1 MGMRFTQY
9 ENPQEFLEI
18 TEEFL
23 LKREAE
29 NNLPLGLL
37 YQAADPQGPYKNPFL
52 ALIEKEGEPLAVLIM
67 TPPHY
72 LIWSAGDIPGD
83 AIAFV
88 LQELQ
93 ERKISFPGIVAPKE
107 TAQKAEAEWKKLTG
121 TGSELVM
128 DQRIYVLDLVNDLP
142 YAGGTLALA
151 SENDEELVA
160 GWISSF
166 SRATP
171 ENPLSIE
178 EGRIKARQF
187 IAERSVYLWL
197 VDGRPVS
204 MAKKARPTKNGV
216 VVNLV
221 YTPDEERKKGY
232 ASACVAA
239 LSRELLKTYKFC
251 SLYTDLANPTS
262 NHIYQEIGYKPAAD
276 SVMLKWV

>member
-1 MGMRFTQY
+1 MGLRFTIY
-9 ENPQEFLEI
+9 ENPQEFLQR
-18 TEEFL
+18 TERFL

-37 YQAADPQGPYKNPFL
+37 YQAAEPDSPYKNPFL
-52 ALIEKEGEPLAVLIM
+52 ALAEREAEIIAALIM

-72 LIWSAGDIPGD
+72 LIWSAGDIPD
-83 AIAFV
+83 EAAALV
-88 LQELQ
+88 LRELF
-93 ERKISFPGIVAPKE
+93 ERNISFPGIVAPKE
-107 TAQKAEAEWKKLTG
+107 TARKAEAEWKKLTG
-121 TGSELVM
+121 AGSETVM
-128 DQRIYVLDLVNDLP
+128 DQRIYILEKVNDLP
-142 YAGGTLALA
+142 YAGGTLSLA
-151 SENDEELVA
+151 SEKDEELAA
-160 GWISSF
+160 GWISDF

-171 ENPLSIE
+171 ENTLSIE
-178 EGRIKARQF
+178 EGRKKARQF
-187 IAERSVYLWL
+187 ISERSLYLWL
-197 VDGRPVS
+197 EDGRPVS
-204 MAKKARPTKNGV
+204 MAKKARPTKHGV

-239 LSRELLKTYKFC
+239 LSRELLKSYKFC

>member
-1 MGMRFTQY
+1 MGLSFTVY
-9 ENPQEFLEI
+9 ENPQEFLQK
-18 TEEFL
+18 TEGFL

-37 YQAADPQGPYKNPFL
+37 YQAADPDSPYKNPVL
-52 ALIEKEGEPLAVLIM
+52 ALIERETETLAALIM

-72 LIWSAGDIPGD
+72 LIWSAGDIPDD
-83 AIAFV
+83 AAAFV
-88 LQELQ
+88 LRGLL
-93 ERKISFPGIVAPKE
+93 ERNISFPGIVAPKD
-107 TAQKAEAEWKKLTG
+107 TAHLIEAEWKKLTG
-121 TGSELVM
+121 AGSELVM
-128 DQRIYVLDLVNDLP
+128 DQRIYILDKVNDLP

-151 SENDEELVA
+151 SEKDEDLVA
-160 GWISSF
+160 GWISGF

-171 ENPLSIE
+171 ENTLSIE
-178 EGRIKARQF
+178 EGRKKARQF

-197 VDGRPVS
+197 ADGRPVS

-239 LSRELLKTYKFC
+239 LSRELLKSYKFC

-262 NHIYQEIGYKPAAD
+262 NHIYQEIGYKPVAD

>member
-1 MGMRFTQY
+1 MGLSFTVY
-9 ENPQEFLEI
+9 ENPQEFLQK
-18 TEEFL
+18 TEGFL

-37 YQAADPQGPYKNPFL
+37 YQAADADSLYENPFF
-52 ALIEKEGEPLAVLIM
+52 ALIEREDETLAVLIM

-72 LIWSAGDIPGD
+72 LIWSAGDIPDD
-83 AIAFV
+83 AAAFA
-88 LQELQ
+88 LRGLLK
-93 ERKISFPGIVAPKE
+93 RNISFPGIVAPKE
-107 TAQKAEAEWKKLTG
+107 TAHKVEAEWTQLAG
-121 TGSELVM
+121 AGSELVM
-128 DQRIYVLDLVNDLP
+128 DQRIYILDKVNDLP

-151 SENDEELVA
+151 SEKDEELVA
-160 GWISSF
+160 GWISAF

-171 ENPLSIE
+171 ENTLSLE
-178 EGRIKARQF
+178 EGRKKARQF

-197 VDGRPVS
+197 EDGRPVS
-204 MAKKARPTKNGV
+204 MAKKARPTQNGV

-221 YTPDEERKKGY
+221 YTPDEERKKGF

-239 LSRELLKTYKFC
+239 LSRELLKSYKFC